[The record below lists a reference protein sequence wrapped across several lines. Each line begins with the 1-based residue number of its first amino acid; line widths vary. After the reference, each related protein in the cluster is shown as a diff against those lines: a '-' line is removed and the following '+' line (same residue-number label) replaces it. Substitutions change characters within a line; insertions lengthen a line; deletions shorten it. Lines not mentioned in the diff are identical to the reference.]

1 MIILNDIIQGVLLG
15 GLFAL
20 FACGLSLMFGVM
32 EVINLAHG
40 DIAVAGVYLAVV
52 LIPATHIPAIWIFL
66 LVVPAFVLG
75 GYALQRLIFQPS
87 LESGPITTLLVTFGL
102 AIVLENGLL
111 EIFTANSHSLNV
123 GSLVSSS
130 WRLSNQVFIPYLDVV
145 ILGTALV
152 ALTCVQLFL
161 ARTRTGRLVRA
172 VADDRE
178 AAQIVG
184 ADYKHLYG
192 IAAAIAFGTVAL
204 AGLALGAYTSVDPT
218 AGPTYLLFG
227 FEAVVIGGL
236 GSLWGTLLGGLVLGV
251 STTLG
256 SQVDPNFGA
265 LLPNLVF
272 LFVLAVRPRGF
283 FPKKALA

>member
-1 MIILNDIIQGVLLG
+1 MIILNDIIQGLLLG

-32 EVINLAHG
+32 DVINLAHG

-52 LIPATHIPAIWIFL
+52 LIPATHISALWIFV
-66 LVVPAFVLG
+66 LVVPVFVVG
-75 GYALQRLIFQPS
+75 GYLMQRLIFQPS
-87 LESGPITTLLVTFGL
+87 LDSGAVTTLLVTFGL
-102 AIVLENGLL
+102 SIVLENGLL
-111 EIFTANSHSLNV
+111 EIFTANSHSLNI

-130 WRLSNQVFIPYLDVV
+130 WRLSSQVYVPYLDVV
-145 ILGTALV
+145 ICGTAIV
-152 ALTCVQLFL
+152 ALVCVQLFM
-161 ARTRTGRLVRA
+161 ARTRTGRLIRA
-172 VADDRE
+172 VADDKE
-178 AAQIVG
+178 AAQLVG
-184 ADYKHLYG
+184 ADYRHLYG
-192 IAAAIAFGTVAL
+192 VAAGMAFGTVAL
-204 AGLALGAYTSVDPT
+204 AGLALGAYTSIDPT

-236 GSLWGTLLGGLVLGV
+236 GSLWGTLLGGFVLGV

-256 SQVDPNFGA
+256 SQVDPNFGSM
-265 LLPNLVF
+265 LPNLVF